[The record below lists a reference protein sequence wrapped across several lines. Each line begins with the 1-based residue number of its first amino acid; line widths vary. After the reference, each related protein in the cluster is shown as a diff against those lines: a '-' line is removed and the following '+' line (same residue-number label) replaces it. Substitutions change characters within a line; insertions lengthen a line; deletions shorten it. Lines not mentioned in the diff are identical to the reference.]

1 MKNVLRII
9 LALFYGLTVVQS
21 IASIPMECKLE
32 PLHNPWCYIVCVFVV
47 GVGIFIVNGFLI
59 EGYLKRRARIRVGA
73 VGMEVNVSYGD
84 IFNENGV
91 AVIGVNDFFDTLVD
105 DCHISEKSLHGMM
118 VKKYWGA
125 NVGALDMQI
134 EDGLTGKKYE
144 TTVRDGMA
152 KEKRYPIGTAVFVKT
167 DAGKRFVLV
176 AISRTNAETHRT
188 QSELKD
194 LNVVVSG
201 ALDVA
206 RERANGDT
214 VSFPLMG
221 SGNARIKSPEQA
233 LFNVLLASIVTEC
246 LEHEKVSTQVNIVLY
261 KKSLKNMNLVSL
273 EREWR
278 I

>member
-32 PLHNPWCYIVCVFVV
+32 PLHDSWCYIVCVFVV

-73 VGMEVNVSYGD
+73 VGVEVNVSYGD

-91 AVIGVNDFFDTLVD
+91 VVIGVNDFFDTLVD
-105 DCHISEKSLHGMM
+105 DCHISEK
-118 VKKYWGA
+118 
-125 NVGALDMQI
+125 
-134 EDGLTGKKYE
+134 
-144 TTVRDGMA
+144 R
-152 KEKRYPIGTAVFVKT
+152 KRYPIGTAVFVKT
-167 DAGKRFVLV
+167 DGGKRFVLV
-176 AISRTNAETHRT
+176 AMSRTNAETHRT

-194 LNVVVSG
+194 LNVAVSG

-246 LEHEKVSTQVNIVLY
+246 LEYEKVSTQVNIVLY